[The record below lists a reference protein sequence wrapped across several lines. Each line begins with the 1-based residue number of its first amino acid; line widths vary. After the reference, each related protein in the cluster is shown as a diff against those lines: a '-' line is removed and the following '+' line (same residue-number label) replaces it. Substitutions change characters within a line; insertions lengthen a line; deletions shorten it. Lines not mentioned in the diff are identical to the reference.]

1 MAFTFTWQ
9 WHLHTPPEQLW
20 PLVSD
25 TDRFNALAG
34 VPAVEIVDD
43 ESVQAPTH
51 LLRMRTFGQTIEW
64 EEPPF
69 EWVSPHWFRIVRTY
83 RRGPLARMV
92 VTLRLEPDQTGGSLL
107 TYTVEAEPANL
118 LGYLVIPIH
127 IGLFSRIRFE
137 RVFRTLDAI
146 AQHTAADERVPLSPR
161 TQVQSP
167 ALLET
172 LATRLVE
179 LGFDTDLVHR
189 LTTLIRTAPDDDLA
203 HMHPILYAHRWQVDE
218 QTVIRLFLYASRIGL
233 LELQWD
239 VACPACQGTPV
250 SLNHLNQL
258 EEQAHCPYCHITY
271 EADFEHAVQVTFRP
285 HPSVRQVDIPIY
297 CIGGPR
303 NTPHLLAQ
311 QWLAPGETRTIELTL
326 EAGEYRLRWPT
337 HPDWQEAV
345 HSFQEWQTP
354 RPWQARLVVAPSETE
369 NGPQR
374 TNASFVLAAA
384 LNPAHI
390 HLDEGRVR
398 LNITNHDTEPHLV
411 GIERLHWANHVL
423 TAARALTLQSFRDLF
438 PFEALRKGMHIHV
451 SSITILFTDLRGST
465 AFYRQV
471 GDGPAF
477 DRVAAHFEILRRNV
491 EAVGGTIVKTI
502 GDAIMG
508 AFPTPEAGV
517 QAALNILRD
526 IETYNTAHPD
536 WPLNLRLGL
545 NSGPALVVTLNGQ
558 LDYFG
563 STVNL
568 AAKLERQSRG
578 NELVL
583 PYAVFETLSIPREEW
598 RIEQASATI
607 PGEEDA
613 LPIVRLSREA
623 SPTRANANR

>member
-1 MAFTFTWQ
+1 MAFTFAWQ
-9 WHLHTPPEQLW
+9 WHLQSPPERLW
-20 PLVSD
+20 TLVSD

-34 VPAVEIVDD
+34 VPPVEIVDD
-43 ESVQAPTH
+43 ESVEAPTH
-51 LLRMRTFGQTIEW
+51 LLRMRIFGQTIEW

-69 EWVSPHWFRIVRTY
+69 EWISPHWFRIVRTY
-83 RRGPLARMV
+83 RRGPVARMV
-92 VTLRLEPDQTGGSLL
+92 VTLRLEPAPTGGSLL
-107 TYTVEAEPANL
+107 SYTVEAEPANP
-118 LGYLVIPIH
+118 LGYLAIPVQ
-127 IGLFSRIRFE
+127 IGLISRIRFE
-137 RVFRTLDAI
+137 RAFRTLDNI
-146 AQHTAADERVPLSPR
+146 AQRTAEAETRAPLPTR
-161 TQVQSP
+161 TRVQSP

-172 LATRLVE
+172 LAARLVE
-179 LGFDTDLVHR
+179 LDFDETLVKR
-189 LTTLIRTAPDDDLA
+189 LTTLIRTASDADLA
-203 HMHPILYAHRWQVDE
+203 HMHPILYARRWQVDE

-239 VACPACQGTPV
+239 VACPACRGTPV
-250 SLNHLNQL
+250 SLSHLSQL
-258 EEQAHCPYCHITY
+258 EEHAHCPYCRIVY

-285 HPSVRQVDIPIY
+285 HPSVRQVDIPVY
-297 CIGGPR
+297 CVGGPR

-354 RPWQARLVVAPSETE
+354 RPWQSRLIVSPPDEHARSPRSD
-369 NGPQR
+369 
-374 TNASFVLAAA
+374 ASFVLAAA
-384 LNPAHI
+384 LNPAQ
-390 HLDEGRVR
+390 VR
-398 LNITNHDTEPHLV
+398 LHEGSLTLTVTNRDTVPHLI
-411 GIERLHWANHVL
+411 GIERLHWADYML

-438 PFEALRKGMHIHV
+438 PFEALRQGMHIHV
-451 SSITILFTDLRGST
+451 SSVTILFTDLRGST

-491 EAVGGTIVKTI
+491 EAAGGTIVKTI

-526 IETYNTAHPD
+526 IQAYNAEHSD
-536 WPLNLRLGL
+536 WPLRLRLGL
-545 NSGPALVVTLNGQ
+545 NSGPALVVTLNEQ

-583 PYAVFETLSIPREEW
+583 PKAIFDLLPHPDEGWLVEH
-598 RIEQASATI
+598 ATVSVA
-607 PGEEDA
+607 GEAES
-613 LPIVRLSREA
+613 LPIVRISTA
-623 SPTRANANR
+623 YVQA